1 MATRSSGGGG
11 GSERGGHLAAIMREI
26 LFYSP
31 SGTLVGI
38 ALGGLGATLGGL
50 AYFLHLQNVIDARNL
65 YRGLDSLEIKIR
77 RKRGEGA
84 DTGDDA
90 LQEGDT
96 AAAAAEPSGL
106 ALGAEEAEEGGVL
119 IPPSAQPMYNLPVL
133 NIPLPV
139 LTVCF
144 WSVSFLATSIFA
156 YTRAKLR
163 LQFK

>member
-1 MATRSSGGGG
+1 MATRAGNGG
-11 GSERGGHLAAIMREI
+11 RLAAIVREI

-38 ALGGLGATLGGL
+38 AVGGLGATLGGL

-65 YRGLDSLEIKIR
+65 YRGLDSLEIKI
-77 RKRGEGA
+77 KRHKGEA
-84 DTGDDA
+84 
-90 LQEGDT
+90 GDT
-96 AAAAAEPSGL
+96 VETVEVQECDD
-106 ALGAEEAEEGGVL
+106 EEAVAIVPRE
-119 IPPSAQPMYNLPVL
+119 AQPMYNLPVL

-144 WSVSFLATSIFA
+144 WTVSFLATSIFA

>member
-1 MATRSSGGGG
+1 
-11 GSERGGHLAAIMREI
+11 MREI

-38 ALGGLGATLGGL
+38 AVGGLGATLGGL

-65 YRGLDSLEIKIR
+65 YRGLDSLEIKI
-77 RKRGEGA
+77 KRHKGEA
-84 DTGDDA
+84 
-90 LQEGDT
+90 GDT
-96 AAAAAEPSGL
+96 IETGE
-106 ALGAEEAEEGGVL
+106 ALSCDEQAVIIPVEG
-119 IPPSAQPMYNLPVL
+119 QPMYNLPVL

-144 WSVSFLATSIFA
+144 WTVSFLATSIFA
-156 YTRAKLR
+156 FTRAKLR